1 VASGQVVLICHR
13 AIARKNQLEA
23 FTPFVRAID
32 RSAAAIDSGQ
42 CLGGK
47 TRTARQPFPGLA
59 KACIGLTH
67 LWRNG
72 SDLPAMPGPG
82 RSVYREAG
90 RSSSERVT
98 PTGHEKTGSKKRGTT
113 TQPVTHACGSAMH
126 VFPPPILAWSQT
138 CLNSRRCACACLS
151 APELVIVKPG
161 VKTQYDAAPEKDHSL
176 PIIGA
181 AWRYTVQPS
190 FQATCVVEGIEWGAL
205 STLLPRGRAFH
216 VEYSATHSQCI
227 LACK

>member
-1 VASGQVVLICHR
+1 
-13 AIARKNQLEA
+13 LEA

-47 TRTARQPFPGLA
+47 DTHCAPAFSRLAR
-59 KACIGLTH
+59 ACIGLTH

-72 SDLPAMPGPG
+72 SDLPAMPGLG

-113 TQPVTHACGSAMH
+113 TQQVAHACSSAMH
-126 VFPPPILAWSQT
+126 VFQPLILAWSQT
-138 CLNSRRCACACLS
+138 CLNSRRCACAVFQPRISHRKTWRQDPIRCRPGEGPLS
-151 APELVIVKPG
+151 SNNRSRLETCCTAKLPG
-161 VKTQYDAAPEKDHSL
+161 HLRS
-176 PIIGA
+176 
-181 AWRYTVQPS
+181 
-190 FQATCVVEGIEWGAL
+190 
-205 STLLPRGRAFH
+205 RG
-216 VEYSATHSQCI
+216 Y
-227 LACK
+227 